1 MTLFIAEC
9 DSELWDEKDQD
20 SDLEYD
26 CDNVNSAPIMP
37 SFEDNSVEH
46 EHANNLVLWFIGFF
60 LSLQAKFYFPDSAI
74 DILIKFLY
82 AFIRILSGLSR
93 STFIDLLSR
102 KLHVMRKKSNIE
114 EKFTKY
120 VVCSNCCD
128 IYNYEDCVSTVGQHK
143 QRKDCISVKY
153 PDHPQRSRRKP
164 CGELLLKS
172 VHFVSGKKLLYPIKV
187 YAYKSL
193 KESLQSLLLRPNFYS
208 CCQEWRIQSEF
219 SLSGCLGDIYAGN
232 IWNDYQQCMGSPFLS
247 EPYSLAFVLNVD
259 WFQPYTHTT
268 SSVGVIY
275 LTVLNLPRTVRYKRE
290 NVILVGPHE
299 PGCSKCLQFFP
310 GQVGE
315 KDYSGFDREQWDKRT
330 DKQHR
335 QAVKEVMKC
344 KTKTRRKEVESL
356 LGCRFSCLL
365 DLPYFDAPRMLCIDP
380 MHNLFLGTGKH
391 MLTVWIELD
400 LLSIFMF
407 HVMLVAYLRRSVL
420 VFLALKP
427 TSLKH
432 G

>member
-37 SFEDNSVEH
+37 SFGDNSVEH

-102 KLHVMRKKSNIE
+102 KLPCSLYVMLKKSNVE

-128 IYNYEDCVSTVGQHK
+128 IYSYEDCVSTVGQHK

-219 SLSGCLGDIYAGN
+219 SLSGCLEDIYAGN

-290 NVILVGPHE
+290 NVILVGIIPGPHE
-299 PGCSKCLQFFP
+299 PKENINAFLQPLVDELRLLWKGMKFSIQMSSSCREEIVRCAILCVSCDIPDLWVFRSWSKF
-310 GQVGE
+310 
-315 KDYSGFDREQWDKRT
+315 R
-330 DKQHR
+330 
-335 QAVKEVMKC
+335 
-344 KTKTRRKEVESL
+344 L
-356 LGCRFSCLL
+356 L
-365 DLPYFDAPRMLCIDP
+365 
-380 MHNLFLGTGKH
+380 K
-391 MLTVWIELD
+391 MLTIFSRTSWRKRLLWI
-400 LLSIFMF
+400 
-407 HVMLVAYLRRSVL
+407 
-420 VFLALKP
+420 
-427 TSLKH
+427 
-432 G
+432 